1 MFDACK
7 CKPETEEKAF
17 TAEQLDSRRKIAL
30 ETYHVYESKLNK
42 AKKAKVDVTN
52 TLAKANKWITSK
64 KLDKESMS
72 KIGNAIKSI
81 KSGNNALAK
90 RLDKLLNDMGNP
102 DDQLI
107 PVTSEEIIQMINK
120 ELGNI
125 VADNTTKN
133 GEAYI
138 FVSFNY

>member
-1 MFDACK
+1 MNFGIAQVPVITIDLQKHVSEFTITDA
-7 CKPETEEKAF
+7 A
-17 TAEQLDSRRKIAL
+17 A
-30 ETYHVYESKLNK
+30 
-42 AKKAKVDVTN
+42 TN
-52 TLAKANKWITSK
+52 TIAKANKWISSK

-81 KSGNNALAK
+81 KAGNKTLAK

-107 PVTSEEIIQMINK
+107 PVTPEEIVQMINN

-125 VADNTTKN
+125 IADNTNKN
-133 GEAYI
+133 GESYI
-138 FVSFNY
+138 FASFNY